1 MLEGGV
7 RLVRVQSPDCCGS
20 VVVVVVLAGVVIP
33 TLSEA
38 VAVTGE
44 GISA

>member
-7 RLVRVQSPDCCGS
+7 RLVRVQSSPCGS
-20 VVVVVVLAGVVIP
+20 VAAVLAAVVTS